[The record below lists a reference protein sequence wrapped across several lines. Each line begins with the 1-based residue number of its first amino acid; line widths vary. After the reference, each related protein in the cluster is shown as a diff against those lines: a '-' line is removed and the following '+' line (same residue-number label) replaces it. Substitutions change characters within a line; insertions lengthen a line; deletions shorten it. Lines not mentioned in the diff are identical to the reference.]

1 MYNVR
6 ESWTDERLDDFVAH
20 VDRRFDLVDRRF
32 DAVDKRLDRIE
43 DRIEEGFARFDTRLD
58 SIQRAIAYGAVTLTG
73 GIIAGF
79 SAILI
84 LVATQL

>member
-1 MYNVR
+1 MYSVR
-6 ESWTDERLDDFVAH
+6 ENWTDERLDEFGAR
-20 VDRRFDLVDRRF
+20 VDQRF

-43 DRIEEGFARFDTRLD
+43 DRIEDGFARSNERLD

-79 SAILI
+79 SGILI
-84 LVATQL
+84 LIATQL

>member
-6 ESWTDERLDDFVAH
+6 ESWTDARLDDFAAH
-20 VDRRFDLVDRRF
+20 VDQRF
-32 DAVDKRLDRIE
+32 DAVDKRLDRID
-43 DRIEEGFARFDTRLD
+43 DRIEHGFARSDERLD
-58 SIQRAIAYGAVTLTG
+58 AIQRAIAYGAVTLTG

-84 LVATQL
+84 LIATQL